1 MSILKTNI
9 TLYSNEQ
16 NFIKNFIQTII
27 ANSNNKIT
35 CPDYN
40 SIDFSSSTS
49 VSFTLCFLGRYNL
62 SFKKDNNYGGFYTI
76 KEVDFDEEKQ
86 ESIQLFQS
94 PSVSS
99 PQIDTICQRNLK
111 LTLLVT
117 ENLILLKIANQSP
130 IIFIDTTLFE
140 AQNWNSDSENQN
152 FNLTLTNKQTSNLF
166 SGYQY
171 NRFPYKKKTNLNNVE
186 LSYKKTFVDTNSTDS
201 SVLKSKVF
209 DTGNLFIDCS
219 YIPKNMIIEINNQ
232 KYYSLNNYLLIPAF

>member
-9 TLYSNEQ
+9 ALYSNEQ
-16 NFIKNFIQTII
+16 NFIKSFIQTIT

-40 SIDFSSSTS
+40 SIDFSNSTS
-49 VSFTLCFLGRYNL
+49 VSFTFCFLEKYNL
-62 SFKKDNNYGGFYTI
+62 SFKRNANNGYYTI
-76 KEVDFDEEKQ
+76 KEIDFDEEKQ
-86 ESIQLFQS
+86 KSVQLFQS
-94 PSVSS
+94 PSVSN
-99 PQIDTICQRNLK
+99 PQINTICQRVSK

-117 ENLILLKIANQSP
+117 ENLILLKIADQSP

-140 AQNWNSDSENQN
+140 AQNWNNDSENQN

-171 NRFPYKKKTNLNNVE
+171 NRFPYKKKTNLNDVE
-186 LSYKKTFVDTNSTDS
+186 LSYKKTFVDTNSN
-201 SVLKSKVF
+201 VLKSKVF